1 MQSVWGLVGKI
12 FFNGY
17 RNSFT
22 AQLGT
27 ALLLTSFG
35 IATGSFVGIALA
47 FIIRGVLGVFL
58 EKGILAID
66 LTLISLEEGRK
77 LAEFKQAAS
86 AAYARATARVYGETE
101 KEKIRQEY
109 LEIIKKFGFVGDSP
123 KP

>member
-1 MQSVWGLVGKI
+1 MQSVWSLVGKI
-12 FFNGY
+12 AFNGY

-35 IATGSFVGIALA
+35 IATGSFMGIA
-47 FIIRGVLGVFL
+47 IGYVIRGVLGVFL

-77 LAEFKQAAS
+77 LADFKAS
-86 AAYARATARVYGETE
+86 AEAAYAKATAKVYDETE

-109 LEIIKKFGFVGDSP
+109 LAIIRKFGFVGDSP